1 MNRKKKNKTKRFGW
15 PSAFKYYS
23 TRDII
28 KDFRIPGLISLLI
41 MLVIACR
48 DCDLVVIIGRIS
60 EMGLSVVPA
69 MVALILAAYTILISM
84 YWAPICDKLKSDEET
99 GLPLLKGLNA
109 SFAITIRY
117 ATIGIVFLFSVFC
130 IGEIQVSAPENVLIA
145 CNLLIIWCVVFFVIF
160 PIYMLIDIAINI
172 YNIAV
177 FSIDSKPVTEQKQ
190 NEEQP
195 R

>member
-1 MNRKKKNKTKRFGW
+1 MNRKKKNKRFGW

-23 TRDII
+23 IRDII
-28 KDFRIPGLISLLI
+28 KDIRIPSLMSFVI
-41 MLVIACR
+41 MLIVACR
-48 DCDLVVIIGRIS
+48 GCDLVEVIGRIS

-109 SFAITIRY
+109 SFAITIRF
-117 ATIGIVFLFSVFC
+117 ATIGIVFLFAVFC
-130 IGEIQVSAPENVLIA
+130 IGEIQVSAPENVLMI
-145 CNLLIIWCVVFFVIF
+145 CNLLIIMVLIFFVLF

-177 FSIDSKPVTEQKQ
+177 FSIDSKL
-190 NEEQP
+190 
-195 R
+195 

>member
-1 MNRKKKNKTKRFGW
+1 MKRTKKNKRFGW

-28 KDFRIPGLISLLI
+28 KDFRIPALISLVI
-41 MLVIACR
+41 MLIIAYRGCN
-48 DCDLVVIIGRIS
+48 LVEVIGRIS

-84 YWAPICDKLKSDEET
+84 YWAPICDKLKSDEKT

-109 SFAITIRY
+109 SFAITIRF
-117 ATIGIVFLFSVFC
+117 ATIGIVFLFAVFC
-130 IGEIQVSAPENVLIA
+130 VGEIQVSAPENVLMV
-145 CNLLIIWCVVFFVIF
+145 CNLMIITCLIFFVVF

-177 FSIDSKPVTEQKQ
+177 FSIDSKPVTEQ
-190 NEEQP
+190 EQDAEHP
-195 R
+195 H